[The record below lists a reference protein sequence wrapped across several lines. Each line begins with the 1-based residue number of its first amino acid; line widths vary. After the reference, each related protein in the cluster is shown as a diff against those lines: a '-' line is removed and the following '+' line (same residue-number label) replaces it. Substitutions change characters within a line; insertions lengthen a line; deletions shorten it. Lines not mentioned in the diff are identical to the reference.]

1 MMQQP
6 VRLVIVEDMPMEAEI
21 AVRQLESGGFSC
33 NWKRVESEAVLRRAL
48 DEHKPDLILSDFTL
62 PGFDGLSALDVA
74 RQVAPDTPF
83 IFLSGTIGEERAID
97 ALQRGAYDYV
107 LKTNMARLVPAV
119 RRALNDASIRRQQRS
134 LEQQL
139 RDIVFTSQDWIW
151 EHDRDG
157 KFTFCSDSVG
167 TILGYTPQE
176 LLGTNASQYV
186 HSEDLAALDFAMHT
200 LGSNQRTASNL
211 QARWRHRN
219 GTYRWLE
226 RNMLALLN
234 ESGQVVG
241 FRGSERDFTE
251 RRRQEKHIS
260 RLTRVLKMLSGVN
273 SAMVR
278 IRQRREILVEACRL
292 ATSVGGYASAMV
304 ALIEPGTR
312 TARPTAWSGSVDN
325 QTSQQLTFTIAD
337 NAAEDSSIIGRVLR
351 TGVSMV
357 CNDLQTLEMSL
368 AARAPL
374 LDSGFRSAVAYPLLV
389 DKTPVGALM
398 LTSYDVGAVGDEES
412 RMLRELVANLSFAL
426 QYLHKEDEVRFLS
439 YFDPLTSLAK
449 RGLFCERLVRALE
462 PRIGRR
468 GTPAV
473 AVIDIEQLSTINDSF
488 GRHAGDLL
496 LQQVA
501 DRIKRHMDSTEHL
514 AHFGGGTFGLI
525 MEAAGDEDEAVHWM
539 QEQVAEIFRAP
550 FTVDGRGIPVD
561 VKSGFARYPDNGNDA
576 NALVQNAEGALR
588 SAKSSGERYLPH
600 RLELSSAVVS
610 RMTMEH
616 RLRGA
621 VERQEFELHYQPKVD
636 VRTKQIRGMEA
647 LVRWRDPEAGLVM
660 PGAFLS
666 LMETSGLIIPLG
678 DWILRQAASDLRRWQ
693 GAGLNAGRIAVN
705 ISPVQLRRRAFADH
719 LLDLVGEWRNDN
731 TGIDIEITEGVL
743 IDDVSSA
750 VSQLR
755 ALRRS
760 GVRVAIDD
768 FGTGYSS
775 LSRLAEL
782 PVDMLKIDRSFVN
795 VLTSSGTGRT
805 VAQTIITLGKAF
817 NMTTVAEGVET
828 PEQLETL
835 THLGCDQ
842 SQGYLHSRPLSVVD
856 IEPVLR
862 NGTLAAVPN
871 NGGAR
876 ASGGFNQ
883 ELTPFARQG

>member
-1 MMQQP
+1 MRP
-6 VRLVIVEDMPMEAEI
+6 LRLVLVEDMPTESEI

-33 NWKRVESEAVLRRAL
+33 SWQHVDSEEQLRRTL
-48 DEHKPDLILSDFTL
+48 NESKPDLILSDFTL
-62 PGFDGLSALDVA
+62 PGFDGLSALEIA
-74 RQVAPDTPF
+74 LQMAPETPF

-119 RRALNDASIRRQQRS
+119 RRALNDASIRRARQQ

-139 RDIVFTSQDWIW
+139 RDIVATSQDWIW
-151 EHDRDG
+151 EHDCEGR
-157 KFTFCSDSVG
+157 FTFCSDSVRH
-167 TILGYTPQE
+167 ILGYSPE
-176 LLGTNASQYV
+176 EILGSNASQFV
-186 HSEDLAALDFAMHT
+186 HPEDLAALDFAMHT
-200 LGSNQRTASNL
+200 LGPNQRTATNL

-219 GTYRWLE
+219 GSYRWLE
-226 RNMLALLN
+226 RNILALLGD
-234 ESGQVVG
+234 SGQVAG

-251 RRRQEKHIS
+251 RRRQEKNIS

-278 IRQRREILVEACRL
+278 IRHRRGILIEACRL

-304 ALIEPGTR
+304 ALVEPGTR
-312 TARPTAWSGSVDN
+312 TARPAAWSGSVDS
-325 QTSQQLTFTIAD
+325 QMAQQLTYNIAE
-337 NAAEDSSIIGRVLR
+337 NAADDSSVIGRVLR
-351 TGVSMV
+351 TGASMV
-357 CNDLQTLEMSL
+357 CNDLHLLEMPL
-368 AARAPL
+368 AARAAL
-374 LDSGFRSAVAYPLLV
+374 MDSGFRGVVAYPLLV
-389 DKTPVGALM
+389 DRTPIGALM

-412 RMLRELVANLSFAL
+412 RMLRELIANLSFAL

-439 YFDPLTSLAK
+439 YFDPLTGLAK
-449 RGLFCERLVRALE
+449 RSLFCERLVRALE

-473 AVIDIEQLSTINDSF
+473 AVLDIEQLSSINDSF

-501 DRIKRHMDSTEHL
+501 DRLKRHIDSTELL

-539 QEQVAEIFRAP
+539 QEQVVEVFRAP
-550 FTVDGRGIPVD
+550 FSVDGRGIPAD
-561 VKSGFARYPDNGNDA
+561 VKCGFARYPDNGNDA
-576 NALVQNAEGALR
+576 NTLVQNAEAALR
-588 SAKSSGERYLPH
+588 SAKSTGEKYLPH
-600 RLELSSAVVS
+600 RLELSSAVVA

-636 VRTKQIRGMEA
+636 VQTRQIRGLEA
-647 LVRWRDPEAGLVM
+647 LIRWRDPEAGLVL
-660 PGAFLS
+660 PGSFLS
-666 LMETSGLIIPLG
+666 LMESSGLIVPLG

-693 GAGLNAGRIAVN
+693 GAGLSPGRIAVN
-705 ISPVQLRRRAFADH
+705 ISPIQLRRRAFADH
-719 LLDLVGEWRNDN
+719 LLDLVGEWHNEN
-731 TGIDIEITEGVL
+731 IGIDIEITEGIL

-750 VSQLR
+750 ISQLR
-755 ALRRS
+755 VLRRS

-782 PVDMLKIDRSFVN
+782 PVDMLKIDRSFVS
-795 VLTSSGTGRT
+795 VLTTSATGRT
-805 VAQTIITLGKAF
+805 VAQTVIALGKAF

-828 PEQLETL
+828 PEQFELL
-835 THLGCDQ
+835 AQLGCDQ
-842 SQGYLHSRPLSVVD
+842 SQGYLHCRPLPAAD
-856 IEPVLR
+856 IEPFLKIGAFTFQKSNV
-862 NGTLAAVPN
+862 A
-871 NGGAR
+871 NGGTTVQAL
-876 ASGGFNQ
+876 SG
-883 ELTPFARQG
+883 

>member
-1 MMQQP
+1 MHP
-6 VRLVIVEDMPMEAEI
+6 VNLVVVEDMPSEAEI

-33 NWKRVESEAVLRRAL
+33 NWKRVDSEAALRRTL
-48 DEHKPDLILSDFTL
+48 EELKPDLILSDFTL
-62 PGFDGLSALDVA
+62 PGFDGLSALEIALEVS
-74 RQVAPDTPF
+74 PDIPF

-97 ALQRGAYDYV
+97 ALTRGAYDYV

-119 RRALNDASIRRQQRS
+119 RRALNDAASRRTRRA
-134 LEQQL
+134 LEEQL
-139 RDIVFTSQDWIW
+139 RDIVVTSQDWIW

-157 KFTFCSDSVG
+157 KFTFSSDSVRNTLG
-167 TILGYTPQE
+167 YGPDEILGTH
-176 LLGTNASQYV
+176 ASQYI
-186 HSEDLAALDFAMHT
+186 HPEDLAALDFAMHT
-200 LGSNQRTASNL
+200 LGANQRTATNL

-219 GTYRWLE
+219 GSYRWLE
-226 RNMLALLN
+226 RNMLVLLG
-234 ESGQVVG
+234 ERGKVVG
-241 FRGSERDFTE
+241 FRGSERDITE
-251 RRRQEKHIS
+251 RRRQEKHIN

-278 IRQRREILVEACRL
+278 IRQRREILAEACRL

-325 QTSQQLTFTIAD
+325 QGAQQLTYSIAENPQD
-337 NAAEDSSIIGRVLR
+337 DSSVIGRVLR
-351 TGVSMV
+351 TGAPLI

-374 LDSGFRSAVAYPLLV
+374 LDAGFRSVVAYPLLV
-389 DKTPVGALM
+389 DRTPVGALL

-426 QYLHKEDEVRFLS
+426 QYMHKEDEVRFLS

-473 AVIDIEQLSTINDSF
+473 AVLDIEQLSTINDSF

-501 DRIKRHMDSTEHL
+501 DRLKRHQDSTELL

-525 MEAAGDEDEAVHWM
+525 LEAAGDEDEAVHWM
-539 QEQVAEIFRAP
+539 QEQVAEMFRAP

-561 VKSGFARYPDNGNDA
+561 VKCGFARYPDNGNDA
-576 NALVQNAEGALR
+576 NALVQNAEAALR
-588 SAKSSGERYLPH
+588 SAKSTGEKYLPH
-600 RLELSSAVVS
+600 RLELSTTVVT

-621 VERQEFELHYQPKVD
+621 VERQEFELHYQPKID
-636 VRTKQIRGMEA
+636 VQSRQIRGLEA

-666 LMETSGLIIPLG
+666 LMESNGLIVPLG
-678 DWILRQAASDLRRWQ
+678 DWILRQAAADLRRWQ
-693 GAGLNAGRIAVN
+693 GAGLAPGRVAVN

-719 LLDLVGEWRNDN
+719 LLDLVGEWRNEN
-731 TGIDIEITEGVL
+731 LGLDIEITEGVL

-750 VSQLR
+750 ISQLR
-755 ALRRS
+755 LLRRS
-760 GVRVAIDD
+760 GIRVAIDD

-782 PVDMLKIDRSFVN
+782 PVDMLKIDRTFVN
-795 VLTSSGTGRT
+795 GLTSSGTGRT
-805 VAQTIITLGKAF
+805 VAQTIIALGKAF
-817 NMTTVAEGVET
+817 EMTTVAEGVET
-828 PEQLETL
+828 TEQFDMLA
-835 THLGCDQ
+835 HLGCDQ
-842 SQGYLHSRPLSVVD
+842 SQGYLHSRPLSMAD
-856 IEPVLR
+856 IEPLLR
-862 NGTLAAVPN
+862 NGATGQFKALKQPN
-871 NGGAR
+871 HEPTPIAR
-876 ASGGFNQ
+876 RG
-883 ELTPFARQG
+883 

>member
-1 MMQQP
+1 MQP
-6 VRLVIVEDMPMEAEI
+6 VRLVMIEDMPMEAEI

-33 NWKRVESEAVLRRAL
+33 NWKRVDSEEVLRRAL
-48 DEHKPDLILSDFTL
+48 VENKPDIILSDFTL
-62 PGFDGLSALDVA
+62 PGFDGLTALEVS
-74 RQVAPDTPF
+74 REVAPDTPF

-119 RRALNDASIRRQQRS
+119 RRALNDAASRRVQRA

-139 RDIVFTSQDWIW
+139 RDIVVTSQDWIW

-157 KFTFCSDSVG
+157 KFTFCSDSVRA
-167 TILGYTPQE
+167 ILGYSPEE

-186 HSEDLAALDFAMHT
+186 HPEDLAALDFAMHT
-200 LGSNQRTASNL
+200 LGPNQRTASNL
-211 QARWRHRN
+211 QVRWRHRN
-219 GTYRWLE
+219 GSYRWLE
-226 RNMLALLN
+226 RNMLVLLG
-234 ESGQVVG
+234 EGGAVVG

-312 TARPTAWSGSVDN
+312 TARPTAWSGSVD
-325 QTSQQLTFTIAD
+325 QHTAQQLTFTIGESG
-337 NAAEDSSIIGRVLR
+337 AEDSSVIGRVLR
-351 TGVSMV
+351 TGAPLV
-357 CNDLQTLEMSL
+357 CNDLQSL
-368 AARAPL
+368 DMTVAARAPL
-374 LDSGFRSAVAYPLLV
+374 LDSGFRSVVAFPLLV
-389 DKTPVGALM
+389 DRTPVGTLM
-398 LTSYDVGAVGDEES
+398 LSSYDVGAVGDEEL

-449 RGLFCERLVRALE
+449 RGLFCERLVHALE

-473 AVIDIEQLSTINDSF
+473 AVLDVEQLSTINDSF

-496 LQQVA
+496 LQKVA
-501 DRIKRHMDSTEHL
+501 DRLKRHFDSTDQL

-539 QEQVAEIFRAP
+539 QEQVAEVFRAP

-561 VKSGFARYPDNGNDA
+561 VKCGFARYPDNGNDA
-576 NALVQNAEGALR
+576 NALVQNAEAALR
-588 SAKSSGERYLPH
+588 SAKSSGEKYLPH
-600 RLELSSAVVS
+600 RLEWSSAVVS

-621 VERQEFELHYQPKVD
+621 VERQEFELHYQPKID
-636 VRTKQIRGMEA
+636 VRTRQFRGLEA

-666 LMETSGLIIPLG
+666 LMETSGLIVPLG

-693 GAGLNAGRIAVN
+693 GAGIGPLRVAVN

-719 LLDLVGEWRNDN
+719 LLDLVGEWRGDSI
-731 TGIDIEITEGVL
+731 GVDIEITEGVL

-750 VSQLR
+750 ISQLR
-755 ALRRS
+755 VLRRS

-782 PVDMLKIDRSFVN
+782 PVDMLKIDRSFVSQ
-795 VLTSSGTGRT
+795 LTSSGTGRT
-805 VAQTIITLGKAF
+805 VAETIIALGRAF

-828 PEQLETL
+828 PEQFETL
-835 THLGCDQ
+835 AHLGCDQ
-842 SQGYLHSRPLSVVD
+842 SQGYLHSRPLSVAD
-856 IEPVLR
+856 IKPMLKSGSLGSTSVTHR
-862 NGTLAAVPN
+862 HGGTT
-871 NGGAR
+871 G
-876 ASGGFNQ
+876 Q
-883 ELTPFARQG
+883 EVTPLVRRG

>member
-1 MMQQP
+1 MQP
-6 VRLVIVEDMPMEAEI
+6 VRLILVEDMPMEAEI
-21 AVRQLESGGFSC
+21 AVRQLESAGFSC
-33 NWKRVESEAVLRRAL
+33 AWKRVDSAAVLRTAL
-48 DEHKPDLILSDFTL
+48 LESKADIILSDFTL
-62 PGFDGLSALDVA
+62 PGFDGLSALEIA
-74 RQVAPDTPF
+74 QELAPDTPF

-97 ALQRGAYDYV
+97 ALQRGAFDYV
-107 LKTNMARLVPAV
+107 LKTNLARLVPAV
-119 RRALNDASIRRQQRS
+119 RRALSDSSIRRAQVA

-139 RDIVFTSQDWIW
+139 RDIVATSQDWIW

-157 KFTFCSDSVG
+157 KFTFCSDAVRSTLG
-167 TILGYTPQE
+167 YSPEEILGR
-176 LLGTNASQYV
+176 NASQFV
-186 HSEDLAALDFAMHT
+186 HPEDLASLDFAMHT
-200 LGSNQRTASNL
+200 LGANQRTASNL

-219 GTYRWLE
+219 GSYRWLE
-226 RNMLALLN
+226 RNMLALLG
-234 ESGQVVG
+234 EGGQVIG

-292 ATSVGGYASAMV
+292 ATAVGGYASAMV

-312 TARPTAWSGSVDN
+312 TARPTAWSGSVD
-325 QTSQQLTFTIAD
+325 SHAAQQLTFSISDTAS
-337 NAAEDSSIIGRVLR
+337 EDASVIGRVLR
-351 TGVSMV
+351 TGTSMV
-357 CNDLQTLEMSL
+357 CNDLQQLDMGL
-368 AARAPL
+368 AARASL
-374 LDSGFRSAVAYPLLV
+374 MDSGFRSVVAYPLLV

-398 LTSYDVGAVGDEES
+398 LTAYDVGAVGDEES

-473 AVIDIEQLSTINDSF
+473 AVLDIEQLSSINDSF

-501 DRIKRHMDSTEHL
+501 DRLKRHMDSTELL

-539 QEQVAEIFRAP
+539 QEQVVEAFRAP
-550 FTVDGRGIPVD
+550 FIVDGRGIPVD
-561 VKSGFARYPDNGNDA
+561 VKCGFARYPDNGNDA
-576 NALVQNAEGALR
+576 NALVQNAEAALR
-588 SAKSSGERYLPH
+588 SAKSTGEKYLPH

-616 RLRGA
+616 RLRAA
-621 VERQEFELHYQPKVD
+621 VERQEFEVHYQTKVD
-636 VRTKQIRGMEA
+636 VRTRAIRGLEA

-660 PGAFLS
+660 PGAFLP
-666 LMETSGLIIPLG
+666 LMETCGLIVPLG
-678 DWILRQAASDLRRWQ
+678 DWILRQAAADLRRWQ
-693 GAGLNAGRIAVN
+693 GAGLAPGRVAVN
-705 ISPVQLRRRAFADH
+705 ISPVQLRRRSFADH
-719 LLDLVGEWRNDN
+719 LLDLVGEWRNESI
-731 TGIDIEITEGVL
+731 GIDIEITEGVL

-755 ALRRS
+755 VLRRS

-782 PVDMLKIDRSFVN
+782 PVDMLKIDRSFIN
-795 VLTSSGTGRT
+795 GLTSSGTGRT
-805 VAQTIITLGKAF
+805 VAETIIALGKAF
-817 NMTTVAEGVET
+817 DMTTIAEGVET
-828 PEQLETL
+828 LEQLEML
-835 THLGCDQ
+835 AHMGCDQ
-842 SQGYLHSRPLSVVD
+842 SQGYLHTRPMAAAD
-856 IEPVLR
+856 IEPLIRSGVAGGQK
-862 NGTLAAVPN
+862 NAPSQPVTSLAHR
-871 NGGAR
+871 G
-876 ASGGFNQ
+876 
-883 ELTPFARQG
+883 

>member
-1 MMQQP
+1 MQP
-6 VRLVIVEDMPMEAEI
+6 VRLLLVEDMPMEAEI
-21 AVRQLESGGFSC
+21 AVRQLESGGFAC
-33 NWKRVESEAVLRRAL
+33 TWKRVDSEAVLRAAL
-48 DEHKPDLILSDFTL
+48 ADNKPDIILSDFTL
-62 PGFDGLSALDVA
+62 PGFDGLSALEIA
-74 RQVAPDTPF
+74 REISPDTPF

-119 RRALNDASIRRQQRS
+119 RRALNDASIRRARVS

-139 RDIVFTSQDWIW
+139 RDIVATSQDWIW

-157 KFTFCSDSVG
+157 KFTFCSDSVRG
-167 TILGYTPQE
+167 MLGYTPAE
-176 LLGTNASQYV
+176 MLGTHASQYV
-186 HSEDLAALDFAMHT
+186 HPEDLAALDFAMHT
-200 LGSNQRTASNL
+200 LGANQRTATNL

-219 GTYRWLE
+219 GSYRWLE
-226 RNMLALLN
+226 RNMLALLG
-234 ESGQVVG
+234 EGGKVTG

-325 QTSQQLTFTIAD
+325 QAAQQLTFSIAES
-337 NAAEDSSIIGRVLR
+337 AGEDSSVIGRVLR
-351 TGVSMV
+351 TGCSMI
-357 CNDLQTLEMSL
+357 CNDLQQLDMGL
-368 AARAPL
+368 AARASL
-374 LDSGFRSAVAYPLLV
+374 MDSGFRSVVAYPLLV
-389 DKTPVGALM
+389 DRTPVGALM
-398 LTSYDVGAVGDEES
+398 LTAYDVGAVGDEES

-473 AVIDIEQLSTINDSF
+473 AVLDIEQLSSLNDSF

-501 DRIKRHMDSTEHL
+501 DRLKRHLDTTELL
-514 AHFGGGTFGLI
+514 AHFGAGTFGLI
-525 MEAAGDEDEAVHWM
+525 LEAAGDEDEAVHWM
-539 QEQVAEIFRAP
+539 QEQVAEVFRAP
-550 FTVDGRGIPVD
+550 FLVDGRGIPVD
-561 VKSGFARYPDNGNDA
+561 VKCGFARYPDNGNDA
-576 NALVQNAEGALR
+576 NALVQNAEAALR
-588 SAKSSGERYLPH
+588 SAKSTGEKYLPH

-616 RLRGA
+616 RLRAA
-621 VERQEFELHYQPKVD
+621 VERREFELHYQTKVD
-636 VRTKQIRGMEA
+636 VRTRQIQGLEA
-647 LVRWRDPEAGLVM
+647 LVRWRDPEAGLVL
-660 PGAFLS
+660 PGAFLP
-666 LMETSGLIIPLG
+666 LMETSGLIVPLG

-693 GAGLNAGRIAVN
+693 GAGLSALRVAVN

-719 LLDLVGEWRNDN
+719 LLDLVGEWRNEHI
-731 TGIDIEITEGVL
+731 GIDIEITEGVL

-760 GVRVAIDD
+760 GVQVAIDD

-782 PVDMLKIDRSFVN
+782 PVDMLKIDRSFVSG
-795 VLTSSGTGRT
+795 LTSSGPGRT
-805 VAQTIITLGKAF
+805 VAETIIALGKAF
-817 NMTTVAEGVET
+817 GMTTVAEGVET
-828 PEQLETL
+828 PEQFEMLSS
-835 THLGCDQ
+835 LGCEQ
-842 SQGYLHSRPLSVVD
+842 SQGYLHSRPMPAADV
-856 IEPVLR
+856 EPLLKTGSTS
-862 NGTLAAVPN
+862 GTYRTLQQIREATSIAHR
-871 NGGAR
+871 G
-876 ASGGFNQ
+876 
-883 ELTPFARQG
+883 

>member
-1 MMQQP
+1 MQP
-6 VRLVIVEDMPMEAEI
+6 VRLLVVEDMPTEAEI

-33 NWKRVESEAVLRRAL
+33 DWKRVDSEAALRRYL
-48 DEHKPDLILSDFTL
+48 DEYKPDLILSDFTL
-62 PGFDGLSALDVA
+62 PGFDGLSALEIA
-74 RQVAPDTPF
+74 RDLRPDTPF

-119 RRALNDASIRRQQRS
+119 RRALNDAIGRRSRRA

-139 RDIVFTSQDWIW
+139 RDIVVTSQDWIW

-157 KFTFCSDSVG
+157 KFTFSSDSIRHTLG
-167 TILGYTPQE
+167 YAPEDILGTQS
-176 LLGTNASQYV
+176 SQYV
-186 HSEDLAALDFAMHT
+186 HPEDLAALDFAMHT
-200 LGSNQRTASNL
+200 LGANQRTATNL

-219 GTYRWLE
+219 GSYRWLE

-241 FRGSERDFTE
+241 FRGSERDITE

-278 IRQRREILVEACRL
+278 IRQRREILAEACRL

-325 QTSQQLTFTIAD
+325 QGAQQFTFSIAENAQDDTSV
-337 NAAEDSSIIGRVLR
+337 IGRVLR
-351 TGVSMV
+351 TGAPLIS
-357 CNDLQTLEMSL
+357 NDLQTLDISL

-374 LDSGFRSAVAYPLLV
+374 VDAGFRSVVAYPLTV
-389 DKTPVGALM
+389 DRTPVGALL

-473 AVIDIEQLSTINDSF
+473 AVLDIEQLSTINDSF

-501 DRIKRHMDSTEHL
+501 DRLKRQQDSTELL

-525 MEAAGDEDEAVHWM
+525 LEAAGDEDEAVHWM
-539 QEQVAEIFRAP
+539 QEQISETFRAP
-550 FTVDGRGIPVD
+550 FTVDGRAIPVD
-561 VKSGFARYPDNGNDA
+561 VKCGFARYPDNGNDA
-576 NALVQNAEGALR
+576 NALVQNAEAALR
-588 SAKSSGERYLPH
+588 SAKSTGEKYLPH
-600 RLELSSAVVS
+600 RMELSTTVVT

-616 RLRGA
+616 RLRSA
-621 VERQEFELHYQPKVD
+621 VERQEFELHYQPKID
-636 VRTKQIRGMEA
+636 VKTSKIRGMEA

-666 LMETSGLIIPLG
+666 LMESNGLIVPLG
-678 DWILRQAASDLRRWQ
+678 DWILRQAATDLRRWQ
-693 GAGLNAGRIAVN
+693 GAGLNPGRVAVN

-719 LLDLVGEWRNDN
+719 LLDLVGEWRQESI
-731 TGIDIEITEGVL
+731 GVDIEITEGVL

-755 ALRRS
+755 VLRRS
-760 GVRVAIDD
+760 GVCVAIDD

-782 PVDMLKIDRSFVN
+782 PVDMLKIDRTFVN
-795 VLTSSGTGRT
+795 GLTSTGTGRT
-805 VAQTIITLGKAF
+805 VAQTIIALGKAF
-817 NMTTVAEGVET
+817 DMTTVAEGVET
-828 PEQLETL
+828 REQFDLL
-835 THLGCDQ
+835 SNLGCDQ
-842 SQGYLHSRPLSVVD
+842 SQGYLHSRPLSAAD
-856 IEPVLR
+856 IEPLLR
-862 NGTLAAVPN
+862 NGAAVN
-871 NGGAR
+871 SR
-876 ASGGFNQ
+876 ASIPQNH
-883 ELTPFARQG
+883 EVTAFARRG

>member
-1 MMQQP
+1 MQP
-6 VRLVIVEDMPMEAEI
+6 VKLVVVEDMPTEAEI

-33 NWKRVESEAVLRRAL
+33 NWKRVDSEAALRRCL
-48 DEHKPDLILSDFTL
+48 SESNPDLILSDFTL
-62 PGFDGLSALDVA
+62 PGFDGISALEIV
-74 RQVAPDTPF
+74 REVRPDIPF

-107 LKTNMARLVPAV
+107 LKTNMKRLVPAV
-119 RRALNDASIRRQQRS
+119 RRALGEAAGKRTRRA

-139 RDIVFTSQDWIW
+139 RDIVLTSQDWIW

-157 KFTFCSDSVG
+157 KFTFCSDSVRS
-167 TILGYTPQE
+167 TLGYAPE
-176 LLGTNASQYV
+176 EMLGSHASQYV
-186 HSEDLAALDFAMHT
+186 HPEDLAALDFAMHT
-200 LGSNQRTASNL
+200 LGPNQRTASNL

-219 GTYRWLE
+219 GSYRWLE
-226 RNMLALLN
+226 RNMLVLLN
-234 ESGQVVG
+234 DGQVVG

-278 IRQRREILVEACRL
+278 IRQRREILAEACRL

-312 TARPTAWSGSVDN
+312 TARPTAWSGSIDN
-325 QTSQQLTFTIAD
+325 QGAQQLTFSIAD
-337 NAAEDSSIIGRVLR
+337 NPQDDTSVIGRVLR
-351 TGVSMV
+351 TGVPLI
-357 CNDLQTLEMSL
+357 CNDLHTLEMSL

-374 LDSGFRSAVAYPLLV
+374 LDAGFRSVVAYPLLV
-389 DKTPVGALM
+389 DRTPVGALI
-398 LTSYDVGAVGDEES
+398 LSSYDVGAVSDEES

-473 AVIDIEQLSTINDSF
+473 AVLDIEQLSTINDSF

-501 DRIKRHMDSTEHL
+501 DRLKRYLDSTELL

-525 MEAAGDEDEAVHWM
+525 LEAAGDEDEAVHWM
-539 QEQVAEIFRAP
+539 QEQISEMFRAP

-561 VKSGFARYPDNGNDA
+561 VKCGFARYPDNGNDA
-576 NALVQNAEGALR
+576 NALVQNAEAALR
-588 SAKSSGERYLPH
+588 SAKSTGEKYLPH
-600 RLELSSAVVS
+600 RLELSTTVVT

-616 RLRGA
+616 RLRAA

-636 VRTKQIRGMEA
+636 VRTRQIRGLEA

-666 LMETSGLIIPLG
+666 LMESNGLIVPLG
-678 DWILRQAASDLRRWQ
+678 DWILRQAATDLRRWQ
-693 GAGLNAGRIAVN
+693 GAGLEPGRVAVN

-719 LLDLVGEWRNDN
+719 LLDLVGEWRGENI
-731 TGIDIEITEGVL
+731 GVDIEITEGVL

-755 ALRRS
+755 LLRRS
-760 GVRVAIDD
+760 GIRVAIDD

-782 PVDMLKIDRSFVN
+782 PVDMLKIDRTFVN
-795 VLTSSGTGRT
+795 GLTSTGNGRT
-805 VAQTIITLGKAF
+805 VAQTIIALGKAF
-817 NMTTVAEGVET
+817 DMTTVAEGVET
-828 PEQLETL
+828 PEQFDLLAT
-835 THLGCDQ
+835 LGCDQ
-842 SQGYLHSRPLSVVD
+842 SQGYLHSRPLSVAD
-856 IEPVLR
+856 IEPLIR
-862 NGTLAAVPN
+862 SGLNGHHKPPPTAPVEATPI
-871 NGGAR
+871 AR
-876 ASGGFNQ
+876 RG
-883 ELTPFARQG
+883 

>member
-1 MMQQP
+1 MHP
-6 VRLVIVEDMPMEAEI
+6 VKLVVVEDMPTEAEI
-21 AVRQLESGGFSC
+21 AIRQLEAGGFAC
-33 NWKRVESEAVLRRAL
+33 NWRRVDSEAALRRLL

-62 PGFDGLSALDVA
+62 PGFDGLSALEVA
-74 RQVAPDTPF
+74 REITPDIPF

-119 RRALNDASIRRQQRS
+119 RRALSEASSRRSRRA
-134 LEQQL
+134 LEEQL
-139 RDIVFTSQDWIW
+139 RDIVVTSQDWIW

-157 KFTFCSDSVG
+157 KFTFCSDAVRS
-167 TILGYTPQE
+167 TLGYAPDE
-176 LLGTNASQYV
+176 ILGTNASRYI
-186 HSEDLAALDFAMHT
+186 HPEDLAALDFAMHT
-200 LGSNQRTASNL
+200 LGPNQRAATNL

-219 GTYRWLE
+219 GSYRWLE
-226 RNMLALLN
+226 RNMLVLLG
-234 ESGQVVG
+234 EQGQVTG
-241 FRGSERDFTE
+241 FRGSERDITE
-251 RRRQEKHIS
+251 RRRQEKNIS

-278 IRQRREILVEACRL
+278 IRQRREILAEACRL

-325 QTSQQLTFTIAD
+325 QGAQQLTFSIAENPQD
-337 NAAEDSSIIGRVLR
+337 DTSVIGRVLR
-351 TGVSMV
+351 SGAPLV
-357 CNDLQTLEMSL
+357 CNDLHGLDMSL

-374 LDSGFRSAVAYPLLV
+374 LDSGFRSVVAYPLIV
-389 DKTPVGALM
+389 DRTPVGALL
-398 LTSYDVGAVGDEES
+398 LTSYDIGAVGDEES

-426 QYLHKEDEVRFLS
+426 QYMHKEDEVRFLS
-439 YFDPLTSLAK
+439 YFDPLTGLAK

-473 AVIDIEQLSTINDSF
+473 AVLDIEQLANINDSF
-488 GRHAGDLL
+488 GRHSGDLL

-501 DRIKRHMDSTEHL
+501 DRLKRYQDSTDLL

-525 MEAAGDEDEAVHWM
+525 LEAAGDEDEAVHWM
-539 QEQVAEIFRAP
+539 QEQISESFRAP
-550 FTVDGRGIPVD
+550 FTVDGRSIPVG

-576 NALVQNAEGALR
+576 NALVQNAEAALR
-588 SAKSSGERYLPH
+588 SAKSTGEKYLPH
-600 RLELSSAVVS
+600 RLELSTTVVT

-621 VERQEFELHYQPKVD
+621 IERQEFELHYQPKID
-636 VRTKQIRGMEA
+636 VKTGEIRGLEA
-647 LVRWRDPEAGLVM
+647 LVRWRDPEAGMVM

-666 LMETSGLIIPLG
+666 LMESNGLIVPLG
-678 DWILRQAASDLRRWQ
+678 DWILRQAAADLRRWQ
-693 GAGLNAGRIAVN
+693 GAGLSPGRVAVN

-719 LLDLVGEWRNDN
+719 LLDLVGEWRNEN
-731 TGIDIEITEGVL
+731 LGIDIEITEGVL

-750 VSQLR
+750 ISQLR
-755 ALRRS
+755 LLRRS
-760 GVRVAIDD
+760 GIRVAIDD

-782 PVDMLKIDRSFVN
+782 PVDMLKIDRTFVHG
-795 VLTSSGTGRT
+795 LTSSGTGRT
-805 VAQTIITLGKAF
+805 VAQTIIALGKAF
-817 NMTTVAEGVET
+817 DMETVAEGVET
-828 PEQLETL
+828 PEQFEIL

-842 SQGYLHSRPLSVVD
+842 SQGYLHSRPLSVAD
-856 IEPVLR
+856 IEPLMRSGIVPHVRNVSNHEVTPIARLR
-862 NGTLAAVPN
+862 
-871 NGGAR
+871 
-876 ASGGFNQ
+876 
-883 ELTPFARQG
+883 

>member
-1 MMQQP
+1 
-6 VRLVIVEDMPMEAEI
+6 VVLVEDMAMEAEI

-33 NWKRVESEAVLRRAL
+33 NWKRVDSESVLRRTL
-48 DEHKPDLILSDFTL
+48 EEDKPDLILSDFTL
-62 PGFDGLSALDVA
+62 PGFDGLDALEIAHV
-74 RQVAPDTPF
+74 VAPDTPF
-83 IFLSGTIGEERAID
+83 IFLSGTIGEERAIE
-97 ALQRGAYDYV
+97 ALQRGAVDYV
-107 LKTNMARLVPAV
+107 LKTNMTRLVPAV
-119 RRALNDASIRRQQRS
+119 RRALADATLRRAQRQ

-139 RDIVFTSQDWIW
+139 RDIVVTSQDWIW

-157 KFTFCSDSVG
+157 KFTFCSDSVRA
-167 TILGYTPQE
+167 ILGYAPE
-176 LLGTNASQYV
+176 EMLGSNASQYV
-186 HSEDLAALDFAMHT
+186 HPEDLAALDFAMHT
-200 LGSNQRTASNL
+200 LGANQRTATNL

-226 RNMLALLN
+226 RNMLALLGDD
-234 ESGQVVG
+234 GQVTAY
-241 FRGSERDFTE
+241 RGSERDFTE

-278 IRQRREILVEACRL
+278 IRQRREILSEACRL

-312 TARPTAWSGSVDN
+312 TAKPTAWSGSIDN
-325 QTSQQLTFTIAD
+325 HSIHQQSFSIAEGPNEDTSVV
-337 NAAEDSSIIGRVLR
+337 GRVLR
-351 TGVSMV
+351 SGTPLI
-357 CNDLQTLEMSL
+357 CNDMQTLDMPL

-374 LDSGFRSAVAYPLLV
+374 LDAGFRSVVAFPLLI
-389 DKTPVGALM
+389 DRTPVGALI
-398 LTSYDVGAVGDEES
+398 LTSYDTGAVGDEES

-449 RGLFCERLVRALE
+449 RGLFCERLVRSLE
-462 PRIGRR
+462 PKIGRR

-473 AVIDIEQLSTINDSF
+473 AVLDLEQLSTINDSF

-501 DRIKRHMDSTEHL
+501 DRLKRHCDDTEHL
-514 AHFGGGTFGLI
+514 AHFGGGTFALI
-525 MEAAGDEDEAVHWM
+525 LEAAGDEDEAVHWM
-539 QEQVAEIFRAP
+539 QERVSEVFRAP
-550 FTVDGRGIPVD
+550 FNVDGRNIPVE
-561 VKSGFARYPDNGNDA
+561 VKCGFARYPDNGNDA

-588 SAKSSGERYLPH
+588 SAKSSGEKYLPH

-636 VRTKQIRGMEA
+636 VRTRQIRGLEA
-647 LVRWRDPEAGLVM
+647 LVRWRDPDAGLVM
-660 PGAFLS
+660 PGAFLP
-666 LMETSGLIIPLG
+666 LLETSGLIVPLG

-693 GAGLNAGRIAVN
+693 GAGFAPVRVAVN

-719 LLDLVGEWRNDN
+719 LLDLVGEWRSDN
-731 TGIDIEITEGVL
+731 VGIDIEITEGVL

-760 GVRVAIDD
+760 GVQVAIDD

-775 LSRLAEL
+775 LSRLSEL
-782 PVDMLKIDRSFVN
+782 PVDMLKIDRSFVS
-795 VLTSSGTGRT
+795 VLTAAGSART
-805 VAQTIITLGKAF
+805 VAQTVIALGKAF
-817 NMTTVAEGVET
+817 DMTTVAEGVET
-828 PEQLETL
+828 PDQLEIL
-835 THLGCDQ
+835 VHLGCDQ
-842 SQGYLHSRPLSVVD
+842 SQGYLHGRPMCVADVELILRD
-856 IEPVLR
+856 GPTAFQKAQAQNFEPTPKLR
-862 NGTLAAVPN
+862 LG
-871 NGGAR
+871 
-876 ASGGFNQ
+876 
-883 ELTPFARQG
+883 